1 MADLKFRSLFEDS
14 QKRIEQCSIAVV
26 EIENSV
32 ELHLFE
38 VYASME
44 LKTGEFNTFRT
55 H

>member
-1 MADLKFRSLFEDS
+1 MTDVEFHARFEAS
-14 QKRIEQCSIAVV
+14 QRRLEQCMIATV
-26 EIENSV
+26 EIDNAV

-38 VYASME
+38 VYAAME